1 MSASDHAIE
10 KQIEEIARAARAA
23 SVETAR
29 LSRAVKDRWI
39 ARAAERLEAARDRIL
54 EANARDLRAA
64 EERGVEKPL
73 VQRLSIAGDKWT
85 SMLAGL
91 RDVAALA
98 DPVGEITSQWVRP
111 NGLRVGRMRI
121 PLGVI
126 AIVYESRPNVT
137 VDAAALC
144 VKSGN
149 AVILRGGSE
158 AIHSNLALGAE
169 LRAAAQE
176 AGVPVDAVAV
186 VPTTDRV
193 AVDHLLK
200 QDRFVDLL
208 IPRGGNALIRKV
220 VEQSTIPVV
229 KHDAGVCHVFLDA
242 SADREMARAIVRD
255 SKIRQMAV
263 CNGLETLLVHRDAAL
278 RVLPFVLDAL
288 AAEGVEIRGCA
299 RTRELFA
306 AAKEATDADWDTE
319 YLAPILAV
327 RVVDDLDAAIDH
339 IRGHGSSHTDVIITN
354 DYASSQAFVRRVDSS
369 TVGVN
374 CSTAFADGYRLGLG
388 AEIGISTSKLHAY
401 GPMGLEGLTTQ
412 KFVLFGDGQ
421 LRPD

>member
-1 MSASDHAIE
+1 MSDMKREIE
-10 KQIEEIARAARAA
+10 SIAGAARAA
-23 SVETAR
+23 SHETAR
-29 LSRAVKDRWI
+29 LSRAVKDRWLLH
-39 ARAAERLEAARDRIL
+39 AADRLEAARERVLAANREDVA
-54 EANARDLRAA
+54 EAQK
-64 EERGVEKPL
+64 RGVERAL
-73 VQRLSIAGDKWT
+73 AQRLSLDGDKWT
-85 SMLAGL
+85 TMIAGL
-91 RDVAALA
+91 RDVAALP
-98 DPVGEITSQWVRP
+98 DPIGEITSMWVRP

-158 AIHSNLALGAE
+158 AIRSNVALGE
-169 LRAAAQE
+169 VLRAAAQE
-176 AGVPVDAVAV
+176 TGVPADAIAV
-186 VPTTDRV
+186 VPTTDRA

-220 VEQSTIPVV
+220 VEESTIPVV

-263 CNGLETLLVHRDAAL
+263 CNGLETLLVHRDAS
-278 RVLPFVLDAL
+278 RSVMPVVLEAL

-299 RTRELFA
+299 RTREVFP
-306 AAKEATDADWDTE
+306 AAKEASEDDWNAE

-327 RVVDDLDAAIDH
+327 RVVDDLDAAIEH
-339 IRGHGSSHTDVIITN
+339 IRAHGSNHTEVIVTS
-354 DYASSQAFVRRVDSS
+354 DYAASQAFVRRVDSS

>member
-1 MSASDHAIE
+1 MANAIQQQVE
-10 KQIEEIARAARAA
+10 DLARAARDA
-23 SVETAR
+23 SRETAR
-29 LSRAVKDRWI
+29 LSRATKDRWI
-39 ARAAERLEAARDRIL
+39 LRAAERLEAARERIL
-54 EANARDLRAA
+54 AANSEDVREAEA
-64 EERGVEKPL
+64 RGVDAAL
-73 VQRLSIAGDKWT
+73 ANRLALAGDKWT
-85 SMLAGL
+85 SMIAGL

-98 DPVGEITSQWVRP
+98 DPVGEISQMGVRP
-111 NGLRVGRMRI
+111 SGLRVGRMRI

-158 AIHSNLALGAE
+158 AIRSNVALGEE
-169 LRAAAQE
+169 LRAAATE
-176 AGVPVDAVAV
+176 TGVPADAIAV
-186 VPTTDRV
+186 VPTTDRA
-193 AVDHLLK
+193 AVDHLLTL
-200 QDRFVDLL
+200 DRFVDLL
-208 IPRGGNALIRKV
+208 IPRGGPGLIRKV
-220 VEQSTIPVV
+220 VENSRLPVV
-229 KHDAGVCHVFLDA
+229 KHDAGVCHIYLDA

-263 CNGLETLLVHRDAAL
+263 CNGVETLLVHADAA
-278 RVLPFVLDAL
+278 RTTMPFVLGAL
-288 AAEGVEIRGCA
+288 ADEGVEIRGCS
-299 RTRELFA
+299 RTQDVFPQ
-306 AAKEATDADWDTE
+306 AKPATEDDWYAE

-327 RVVDDLDAAIDH
+327 RVVDDLDAAVAH
-339 IRGHGSSHTDVIITN
+339 IQQYGSNHTEVIVTS
-354 DYASSQAFVRRVDSS
+354 DYANSQTFVRRVDSS
-369 TVGVN
+369 CVGVN